1 MGIIER
7 KFMGIMSAIDIEAQ
21 QWIRDN
27 YNIDWNKFDEI
38 VKAASYE
45 LYYGPMEPG
54 YWDNVDP
61 LNFYK
66 WSNWNKAINDIRD
79 MMENLPV
86 SIFYNYY
93 DDSFV
98 AEPDDL
104 DRRCEFFEAI
114 DGDDWMPIEVTNLV
128 IHSVNLCQY
137 I

>member
-1 MGIIER
+1 
-7 KFMGIMSAIDIEAQ
+7 MGIMSAIDIEAQ

-79 MMENLPV
+79 MMEELPV

-98 AEPDDL
+98 AGIDDQ
-104 DRRCEFFEAI
+104 EI
-114 DGDDWMPIEVTNLV
+114 DDWMPIPVINLV
-128 IHSVNLCQY
+128 IQSVNLCQY